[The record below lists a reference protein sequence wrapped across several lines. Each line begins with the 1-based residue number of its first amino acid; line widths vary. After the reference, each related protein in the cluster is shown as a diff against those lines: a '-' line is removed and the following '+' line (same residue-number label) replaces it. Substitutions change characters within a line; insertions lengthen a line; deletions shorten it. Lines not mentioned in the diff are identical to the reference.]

1 MKFIYQCITLLL
13 VSCLTSS
20 LFVHAAPKQGS
31 RIQQELVAPPLL
43 PEHDQNYKGS
53 PRTIAV
59 TLTIEEKEMEIDD
72 GVFIQALTFNGSVPA
87 PMIVATQDDFVEV
100 TLINPATNQMFHNI
114 DFHAAT
120 GAMGGASI
128 TGIEPGEKTILR
140 FKATK
145 PGVFVYH
152 CAPGGRVTP
161 FHVVGGMN
169 GAILVLPKDGLRDA
183 KNKKI
188 DYDKA
193 YYLGEQDFYL
203 PKDSSGQFIRYAS
216 INEAMEPTI
225 KLMQSL
231 IPTHLVFNGRVGALT
246 GSNAL
251 TANVGEKV
259 LFIHSQANRDSR
271 PHIIGGHADLVWQGG
286 SFSNPPLLDME
297 TWFVP
302 GGAAVAALYEFKQPG
317 LYAYVNHNLI
327 EAIQLGAAAH
337 IQVSGSWNNELMES
351 VLPPTPIN

>member
-1 MKFIYQCITLLL
+1 MKLTTQYVFLLIF
-13 VSCLTSS
+13 SS
-20 LFVHAAPKQGS
+20 LFFTTEVFAKPPSAS
-31 RIQQELVAPPLL
+31 RIEQELVPPPLL
-43 PEHDQNYKGS
+43 PQHDQNYKGQ

-59 TLTIEEKEMEIDD
+59 TLTIEEKEIEIDD
-72 GVFIQALTFNGSVPA
+72 GVYLQALTFNGSVPA
-87 PMIVATQDDFVEV
+87 PIIVATENDFVEV

-128 TGIEPGEKTILR
+128 TGINPGEKTILR

-161 FHVVGGMN
+161 FHVVAGMN
-169 GAILVLPKDGLRDA
+169 GAILVLPRDGLRDA
-183 KNKKI
+183 QNKKI

-203 PKDSSGQFIRYAS
+203 PKDDNGQFIRYAN
-216 INEAMEPTI
+216 INEAMTPTI
-225 KLMQSL
+225 DLMQSL
-231 IPTHLVFNGRVGALT
+231 IPSHIVFNGRVGALT
-246 GSNAL
+246 GNNAL
-251 TANVGEKV
+251 TAAVGEKV

-286 SFSNPPLLDME
+286 SFSNQPLKDME

-337 IQVSGSWNNELMES
+337 IQVSGSWNNELMQS